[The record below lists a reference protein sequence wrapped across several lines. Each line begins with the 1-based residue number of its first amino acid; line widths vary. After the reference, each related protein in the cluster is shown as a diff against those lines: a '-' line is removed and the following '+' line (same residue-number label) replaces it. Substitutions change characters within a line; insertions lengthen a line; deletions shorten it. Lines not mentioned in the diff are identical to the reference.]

1 MTIGDVVTASFF
13 IYAFNLWRQ
22 LGIEKQIVIRGLWVE
37 IGEALRKIPSFKV
50 RKTPSGDRHIIKSN
64 SASQTLGGR
73 ENTYWSRIE
82 RQKWREKRRFLN
94 LRNVSFT
101 GGRKGRESLT
111 CVHQKTYRCTC
122 RLCFIL
128 QIEYLIQPPP
138 LVVYC
143 SSSTFAFCFFSSD
156 SNGMIDL

>member
-1 MTIGDVVTASFF
+1 MHLT
-13 IYAFNLWRQ
+13 LWRQ
-22 LGIEKQIVIRGLWVE
+22 LGIEKQIVIRGLRVE

-82 RQKWREKRRFLN
+82 SGERKRRFLN

-101 GGRKGRESLT
+101 GGRKGRGGLT
-111 CVHQKTYRCTC
+111 CVHHKLTDALAECV
-122 RLCFIL
+122 LFFKLNILSSHHPLSFIV
-128 QIEYLIQPPP
+128 
-138 LVVYC
+138 LVVH
-143 SSSTFAFCFFSSD
+143 SLFCFFFCD